1 MDNYQQKQNKSNMS
15 SRNSPNIFALVV
27 EQDNQ
32 DFDDEYFDCN
42 DGRSTD
48 LPATPVSPHQLMA
61 SQHLYMGKTGGAEPP
76 QRCFKC
82 EKCVVPD
89 CLHNDQQDTVCVM
102 CIFGMQCV
110 HLLAASPCKLWSR
123 SDKMELKN
131 TLHGL
136 MEEYTKPL
144 RKLGV
149 DCKNIQG
156 ITYAFKEDLSQLSKY
171 EADLD
176 PEQLVAMR
184 AVATIFPTAELLK
197 SSGFRNVRSP
207 HKENVSNT
215 DSTTVDTENTLHLT
229 TGQDQLEV
237 TEQMVQV
244 HNTQNTENVM
254 AAQESQVVNFD
265 NLIGSGQHIVDSG
278 DAFSTQSTAQGN
290 EHISE
295 HFAGIHSNQE
305 QNMQQFASL
314 QGDYEVETPQQNDQ
328 EIQILQSPQPTY
340 NTQSAQHLE
349 DLFGGGIAESRQ
361 QNLFVFGAMDATD
374 SQQFGTNID
383 AVQNTNTGIAINTS
397 IQQSIAPNT
406 AAQQSDNGKGTQC
419 SSTTTIVAHQTAVST
434 GMQGSSAPT
443 MGAQHSTGMQYSGAT
458 GTKSQ
463 QSAVGTG
470 TQGINNP
477 SVGPQQL
484 AAGSGIQH
492 SGAPGAQ
499 LHHGSAPGAQ
509 LHHGAALATSVHN
522 SNPNTGMQYNGA
534 NNTGTT
540 SVTTRNPITSTL
552 QQTQAQMQ
560 AQMQQQ

>member
-1 MDNYQQKQNKSNMS
+1 
-15 SRNSPNIFALVV
+15 
-27 EQDNQ
+27 
-32 DFDDEYFDCN
+32 
-42 DGRSTD
+42 
-48 LPATPVSPHQLMA
+48 
-61 SQHLYMGKTGGAEPP
+61 
-76 QRCFKC
+76 
-82 EKCVVPD
+82 
-89 CLHNDQQDTVCVM
+89 
-102 CIFGMQCV
+102 
-110 HLLAASPCKLWSR
+110 
-123 SDKMELKN
+123 
-131 TLHGL
+131 

-244 HNTQNTENVM
+244 HNTQNTQNVM

-265 NLIGSGQHIVDSG
+265 NLIGSGQLIAHLG
-278 DAFSTQSTAQGN
+278 DAFGMQGAAQGN

-305 QNMQQFASL
+305 QNMQQFAGL
-314 QGDYEVETPQQNDQ
+314 QGNYEVETLQHNDQ
-328 EIQILQSPQPTY
+328 EIQILQPPQPTY

-349 DLFGGGIAESRQ
+349 DLFGGGIAESRE

-383 AVQNTNTGIAINTS
+383 AVQNTNTGTAINTG

-406 AAQQSDNGKGTQC
+406 AAQQSGNGIGTQC
-419 SSTTTIVAHQTAVST
+419 SSTTTTVTHQTAVITS
-434 GMQGSSAPT
+434 MQCSSAPPIA
-443 MGAQHSTGMQYSGAT
+443 AQHSTGIQYSNAT
-458 GTKSQ
+458 STNSQ

-470 TQGINNP
+470 TQGSNNP

-484 AAGSGIQH
+484 APGSGVQH
-492 SGAPGAQ
+492 SGAPDAQ
-499 LHHGSAPGAQ
+499 LHHRGTPGARVYHGGAPGAQ
-509 LHHGAALATSVHN
+509 MHHGGASGAQSHHGAALATSVHN